1 MAEPT
6 EVTKLLID
14 WRDGNDEAAS
24 RLISIVYDELRRL
37 ASHYLARE
45 RPGHTLQPTALV
57 HEAYL
62 RLVEQKGANWQDR
75 AHFFAVA
82 AQTMRH
88 LLVDHARARRTDKRG
103 GDLQRV
109 ELDKVS
115 VFETDSDEIV
125 ALDEALT
132 RLKERDACQA
142 KVVEL
147 RYFGGLSVPEVAEVL
162 GISERTVK
170 REWSMAKA
178 WLYGELRRQK

>member
-1 MAEPT
+1 MTEPT
-6 EVTKLLID
+6 EVTRLLLD
-14 WRDGNDEAAS
+14 WRGGDEEAAS
-24 RLISIVYDELRRL
+24 KLIPIVYKELRRL

-62 RLVEQKGANWQDR
+62 RLVEQKGGNWQDR

-88 LLVDHARARRTDKRG
+88 LLVDHARAKKAAKHG
-103 GDLQRV
+103 GGMQRV
-109 ELDKVS
+109 ELENVTL
-115 VFETDSDEIV
+115 FAAEAEEIA

-132 RLKERDACQA
+132 RLKEMDACQA

-162 GISERTVK
+162 GISERTIK

-178 WLYGELRRQK
+178 WLYRELRRKT